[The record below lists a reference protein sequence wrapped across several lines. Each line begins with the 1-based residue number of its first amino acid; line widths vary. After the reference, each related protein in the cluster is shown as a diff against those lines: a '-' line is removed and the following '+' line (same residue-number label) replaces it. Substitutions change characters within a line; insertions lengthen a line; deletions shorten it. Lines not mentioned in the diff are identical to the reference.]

1 MRLAVVTG
9 STSRRAGGLF
19 VSVRRLVQQLHA
31 MGVHVVVHSIYD
43 DFSGVDANLWNPVA
57 TRALTSRGPGSLGF
71 APDLRNALENFQPE
85 VIQIHGLWKLISLS
99 AMNAARRSACPYII
113 HTHGM
118 LDPWALQNSRW
129 KKKLVSWLYQ
139 REHLRRAAC
148 IRALNAR
155 ELDSIRSFGIR
166 NPVATIPNGID
177 VPPSE
182 ESPASID
189 RHPELPVQ
197 RRTFRTLL
205 FLGRIHPKKGL
216 AQLIEGWKVSGVS
229 RQGWILRIA
238 GWDDGGHEQALRRRI
253 RCLGVEESVFWSGP
267 LFGTAKEAA
276 LRSSSAFVLASFSEG
291 LPLAIL
297 EAWAYG
303 KPVLMTPQC
312 NLPEGFAAQ
321 AALSIDPKPHSI
333 AEGIRRIV
341 GMPTEELAA
350 MGRRGRHLVEEKF
363 AWPQIATDMKAVYDW
378 ILGHGP
384 RPACV
389 SD

>member
-19 VSVRRLVQQLHA
+19 VGVRRLVQQLHA
-31 MGVHVVVHSIYD
+31 MGIHLVVHSIYD
-43 DFSGVDANLWNPVA
+43 DFSGVDAKLWKPVA
-57 TRALTSRGPGSLGF
+57 TRAFTSRGPDSLGF
-71 APDLRNALENFQPE
+71 APDLRHALETFQPE
-85 VIQIHGLWKLISLS
+85 LIQVDGLWKLISLS

-118 LDPWALQNSRW
+118 LDPWALRNSRW
-129 KKKLVSWLYQ
+129 KKKLASWLYQ

-155 ELDSIRSFGIR
+155 ELESIRSFGIR

-182 ESPASID
+182 ESPASIAG
-189 RHPELPVQ
+189 HPQLPVTS
-197 RRTFRTLL
+197 RKLPTLL

-216 AQLIEGWKVSGVS
+216 AELIDGWNISGAS
-229 RQGWILRIA
+229 RQGWLLQIA
-238 GWDDGGHEQALRRRI
+238 GWDDGGHEKALRRRI

-267 LFGTAKEAA
+267 LFATAKEAA
-276 LRSSSAFVLASFSEG
+276 LRSSSAFVLPSFSEG

-321 AALSIDPKPHSI
+321 AALSIDPKPDSI

-341 GMPTEELAA
+341 EMPTEELAA

-363 AWPQIATDMKAVYDW
+363 AWPRIATDMKAVYDW

-389 SD
+389 TE

>member
-19 VSVRRLVQQLHA
+19 VSVRRLVQQLHT
-31 MGVHVVVHSIYD
+31 MGIHLGVYSIHD
-43 DFSGVDANLWNPVA
+43 DFSGVDANLWDPVA
-57 TRALTSRGPGSLGF
+57 TRVLAVKGPGTLGF
-71 APDLRNALENFQPE
+71 APDLRNALETFQPE
-85 VIQIHGLWKLISLS
+85 IIQIHGLWKLISLS
-99 AMNAARRSACPYII
+99 AMNAARRSACPYLI

-118 LDPWALQNSRW
+118 LDPWALQNSGW
-129 KKKLVSWLYQ
+129 KKKLACWLYQ
-139 REHLRRAAC
+139 REHLKRAAC

-155 ELDSIRSFGIR
+155 ELESIRSFGIR
-166 NPVATIPNGID
+166 NPIATIPNGID
-177 VPPSE
+177 VPPPEEGAAPSE
-182 ESPASID
+182 GQ
-189 RHPELPVQ
+189 RELPLQ
-197 RRTFRTLL
+197 SRQLRTLL

-216 AQLIEGWKVSGVS
+216 AELIEGWKLSGVS
-229 RQGWILRIA
+229 RQGWILQIA
-238 GWDDGGHEQALRRRI
+238 GWDDGGHESALRRRI
-253 RCLGVEESVFWSGP
+253 RCLGVEESVVWSGP

-276 LRSSSAFVLASFSEG
+276 LRSSSAFVLPSFSEG
-291 LPLAIL
+291 LPMAIL

-341 GMPTEELAA
+341 EMPTEELAA
-350 MGRRGRHLVEEKF
+350 IGPRGRRLVEEKF
-363 AWPQIATDMKAVYDW
+363 AWPQVATDMKAVYDW
-378 ILGHGP
+378 MLGHAP

-389 SD
+389 TE